1 MTACQIF
8 IKNFINNEGKS
19 DIIFIADL
27 VSSFGKQF
35 ESNNGCQ
42 WARKGSSLDK
52 KYILVRYNAKS
63 LNILNVPWNRIVA
76 IQTLGFRESIEN
88 HSIPPI
94 VRDSLKGKSCS
105 VLGVSTNDLEI
116 DHKNG
121 KYNQEQHEVE
131 DFQVL
136 SKAVNDAKREHCKKC
151 NKTGQRFKASTL
163 GYFVDFIKGEATS
176 QYCEGCYWYD
186 PHCFNKVVSQK
197 YKE

>member
-8 IKNFINNEGKS
+8 INNFIDSEGKS
-19 DIIFIADL
+19 DIIFITDL
-27 VSSFGKQF
+27 VASFGKQF

-42 WARKGSSLDK
+42 WARKGSLLDK

-63 LNILNVPWNRIVA
+63 LSIADAPWNRIVA
-76 IQTLGFRESIEN
+76 IQTLGFRKSIEN
-88 HSIPPI
+88 HFIPSI
-94 VRDSLKGKSCS
+94 VRNNLKGKPCS
-105 VLGVSTNDLEI
+105 VLGVLTNDLEI

-121 KYNQEQHEVE
+121 KYNQEQYQMK

-151 NKTGQRFKASTL
+151 NATGQRFKASIL
-163 GYFVDFIKGEATS
+163 GYSVDFIKGEATS

-186 PHCFNKVVSQK
+186 PCYFNKVVSQK